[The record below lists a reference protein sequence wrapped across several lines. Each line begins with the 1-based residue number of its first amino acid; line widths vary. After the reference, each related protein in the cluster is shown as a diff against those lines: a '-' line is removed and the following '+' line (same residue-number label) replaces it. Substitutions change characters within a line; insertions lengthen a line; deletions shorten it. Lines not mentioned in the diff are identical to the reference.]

1 MNVYHLGRHFDCVC
15 NVDLWHCAAK
25 QMITGWHFD
34 PAGCSQPNKIL
45 CSNRCNQFSSVRP
58 DYLGVCY
65 AAKLDFSFLCV
76 DLAWLHV
83 MGRPRAST
91 GQDDRIT
98 FFTWNGCSNV
108 QYIHLPHISE
118 MMQQVRSPMWSMCRG
133 VVKWSCFTYVPPWT
147 SIREPVIQL
156 NIIFSSLFLVF
167 VVVDRFFFFSPF
179 LTCVV
184 CSRTW
189 SVVFCFDFEVLHS
202 LYSVH
207 CEQTE
212 RPSKKPDWN
221 RERMHTICPTLCWV
235 VQLLLSN
242 SHSLLN
248 DSSQFFNRVC
258 CMPAMYDLIQF
269 HIFVCTFSTIFVL

>member
-1 MNVYHLGRHFDCVC
+1 MNVYHLRRHFDCVC

-25 QMITGWHFD
+25 QMITGWHFG

-118 MMQQVRSPMWSMCRG
+118 MMQQVRSPMRSMCRG

-167 VVVDRFFFFSPF
+167 VVVDRFFF
-179 LTCVV
+179 
-184 CSRTW
+184 
-189 SVVFCFDFEVLHS
+189 
-202 LYSVH
+202 
-207 CEQTE
+207 
-212 RPSKKPDWN
+212 
-221 RERMHTICPTLCWV
+221 
-235 VQLLLSN
+235 
-242 SHSLLN
+242 SLLFSHVLCVAEREA
-248 DSSQFFNRVC
+248 SS
-258 CMPAMYDLIQF
+258 
-269 HIFVCTFSTIFVL
+269 FVLISRCFTPYIPCTVNKLNDHQKNLIEIVRGCIQSVRLCVELFSCFFPIPIRYWMILHNSSIEYAVCRPCMI